1 MANILVSACLLGRCC
16 RYKGDGCENGGV
28 LKLLDKHTLIPVC
41 PEQLGGLKTPRA
53 PSEIVNGSVVNNL
66 GEDVTKEYTQGAQ
79 AALRIAQL
87 NNVKLAI
94 LKSRS
99 PSCGSGLIYD
109 GSFTGKKIPGD
120 GVCAALLKQN
130 GIKVITEDE
139 LDTLSEEEL

>member
-1 MANILVSACLLGRCC
+1 MANILVSACLLGICC

-41 PEQLGGLKTPRA
+41 PEQLGGLRTPRA

-66 GEDVTKEYTQGAQ
+66 GEDVTKEYTRGAQ